1 MLAFFSRA
9 EQKKTHEEKKV
20 QRGVLL
26 LLFEVIHG
34 EVDFN
39 LNVGLVSYARID
51 T

>member
-1 MLAFFSRA
+1 MLAFFSRV
-9 EQKKTHEEKKV
+9 EQRNTHEEKEV

-39 LNVGLVSYARID
+39 LNEGLASHAGSD
-51 T
+51 S